1 IKIFL
6 ANASKASD
14 IKDVP
19 SLLLDAP
26 AYPMTKK
33 LLFNFDNVDQFIDN
47 VEGITLGPVLP
58 NGHQTIVLVVDNNFS
73 QFEETQFILM
83 EIIP

>member
-1 IKIFL
+1 
-6 ANASKASD
+6 
-14 IKDVP
+14 
-19 SLLLDAP
+19 
-26 AYPMTKK
+26 K